1 MQGAEDR
8 AAGVLIGL
16 AAGDRI
22 GGPVRMA
29 LRFAQSLVERDG
41 FDISDVGERYVS
53 WWLEGAFDSGPTAA
67 GVLSK
72 VASGSS
78 FEEASIEINR
88 EVDGLTAGCN
98 PAHRCAP
105 LSMCS
110 GIKDTQIGV
119 LAQEEAKLTH
129 RHPLAGDVAAAVACL
144 CRALIRGKSWQSSIK
159 LSSADKR
166 PETRQALSILS
177 PEALSKSGFAPDV
190 LGAAIYFVNC
200 SKSFADALNQS
211 IDFAGSANY
220 CPVLVGSIAGAR
232 WGKSQIDNSALH
244 HHGDLVP
251 RIKGTATALSR
262 RWALGENNKS
272 THAF

>member
-8 AAGVLIGL
+8 AVGVLIGL

-29 LRFAQSLVERDG
+29 LRLAESLVERDG
-41 FDISDVGERYVS
+41 FDISDVGERYIN
-53 WWLEGAFDSGPTAA
+53 WWLEGAFDTGPTAA
-67 GVLSK
+67 RVLSK
-72 VASGSS
+72 VTSGSS
-78 FEEASIEINR
+78 FEEASIEIDR
-88 EVDGLTAGCN
+88 GVYGLTAGCN

-110 GIKDTQIGV
+110 GIKDTQIV
-119 LAQEEAKLTH
+119 TLAQEEARLTH
-129 RHPLAGDVAAAVACL
+129 RHPLAGDVAATVACL
-144 CRALIRGKSWQSSIK
+144 CRALIRGESWQNSIQ

-177 PEALSKSGFAPDV
+177 PVALSKSGFAPDA
-190 LGAAIYFVNC
+190 LGAAIYFVNG

-211 IDFAGSANY
+211 IDAGSANY
-220 CPVLVGSIAGAR
+220 CRVLVGSIAGAR

-244 HHGDLVP
+244 HHGELVP
-251 RIKGTATALSR
+251 RIKAKATALSR
-262 RWALGENNKS
+262 TWSLCENNKS
-272 THAF
+272 SHVF